1 MEHSIQINKPKEYE
15 ICKVIKS
22 TIEKKPYP
30 YQHWTIKEIMEQPMS
45 SLRAINM
52 GNRIKNEH
60 MVNLAGL
67 DNHKKQLLSIDNLL
81 IVASGT
87 SLHAGLIGSIYMK
100 ILKSLDNINIVEA
113 SEFCEYDIPNYGNT
127 GLLVLSQSGE
137 TRDVYRAMEIA
148 KPRNIFIISI
158 VNVVNSLIAREAD
171 CGIYINCGRENGVA
185 STKSFTSQ
193 VIATAL
199 LSIYLSQF
207 KHEIDTMNI
216 RKQIIR
222 SILDLPL
229 DIENCLKIFDDCKL
243 LIPELINQH
252 SCFILGRKLCEPI
265 AKEGALKMKEI
276 SYIHAE
282 GYPSGSLKHGPFAMI
297 EDGTPIF
304 ILSPD
309 MDSDDRCYSLAEE
322 VKSRGA
328 LTILITNCT
337 EVRKELFDYI
347 INIPYNK
354 FFGNLLANIPLQ
366 IIAYELSI
374 VKNINP
380 DRPRNLAKVV
390 TVDG

>member
-193 VIATAL
+193 VIAMAL
-199 LSIYLSQF
+199 LSIYLSQS
-207 KHEIDTMNI
+207 KHEIDTMTI

-229 DIENCLKIFDDCKL
+229 DIVLKY
-243 LIPELINQH
+243 
-252 SCFILGRKLCEPI
+252 S
-265 AKEGALKMKEI
+265 
-276 SYIHAE
+276 
-282 GYPSGSLKHGPFAMI
+282 MI
-297 EDGTPIF
+297 VN
-304 ILSPD
+304 
-309 MDSDDRCYSLAEE
+309 Y
-322 VKSRGA
+322 
-328 LTILITNCT
+328 
-337 EVRKELFDYI
+337 
-347 INIPYNK
+347 
-354 FFGNLLANIPLQ
+354 
-366 IIAYELSI
+366 
-374 VKNINP
+374 
-380 DRPRNLAKVV
+380 
-390 TVDG
+390 